1 MSTPTPFGAATTA
14 DEVLAGRD
22 LRGTRVLVTGASGGL
37 GLEAAR
43 ALAAHGAAVTLAA
56 RDTAKLERAASDVAA
71 NTGNTDVD
79 WLQVDLASLASVRE
93 AVRTYAARHDRLN
106 VLVNNAGVMA
116 SPLAYSADGHEMQF
130 AVCHLGHFLLTCL
143 LVPLLERG
151 APARVV
157 NLSSGGH
164 KAGNL
169 DFEDPDFRARPYD
182 KWEAYGQ
189 AKTANVLF
197 SVELTR
203 RLAGCGITANAVH
216 PGAIAETDLA
226 RHLQRDDFAV
236 LMSRRGPGARMA
248 FKSLQAGAATSVW
261 AAVAPELAG
270 RGGLYLENCQVGEP
284 VGDTDSGDTGY
295 RRYATDPAAARRL
308 WALSEQMVGERFTWG
323 GDD

>member
-143 LVPLLERG
+143 LVPLLERARELRAGG
-151 APARVV
+151 ATYTYYVTE
-157 NLSSGGH
+157 NLGKITALHYS
-164 KAGNL
+164 
-169 DFEDPDFRARPYD
+169 
-182 KWEAYGQ
+182 Q
-189 AKTANVLF
+189 AKYKVVVTVSKNAAGKWGSAVTSVTKVLDDNGKTVPESQ
-197 SVELTR
+197 SVSTQPVAFTNHYIAVSALPLTGGMTDR
-203 RLAGCGITANAVH
+203 QWLFVGGAV
-216 PGAIAETDLA
+216 GGL
-226 RHLQRDDFAV
+226 AV
-236 LMSRRGPGARMA
+236 L
-248 FKSLQAGAATSVW
+248 LIGAAGVW
-261 AAVAPELAG
+261 NG
-270 RGGLYLENCQVGEP
+270 KK
-284 VGDTDSGDTGY
+284 
-295 RRYATDPAAARRL
+295 RL
-308 WALSEQMVGERFTWG
+308 V
-323 GDD
+323 